1 MEESIISV
9 MIDYGTLG
17 ITCGVLFWLHI
28 QNTKRNDL
36 LIINFQEQIE
46 KLRTQ
51 AKKEEQEIRDRWMAV
66 VDKYDSEREAF
77 VDERTQLRSNLA
89 AQMRDIS
96 KEIIN
101 IKSRVEGISVSQDSQ
116 TTLIKDLASEARLK
130 ELAQAA
136 ANKNK
141 NQDSK

>member
-1 MEESIISV
+1 

-28 QNTKRNDL
+28 QNTKRNDV
-36 LIINFQEQIE
+36 LISRFQEQIE

-66 VDKYDSEREAF
+66 VEKYDMEREAM

-96 KEIIN
+96 KEIVN
-101 IKSRVEGISVSQDSQ
+101 IKSRIDGISVSQDTQSN
-116 TTLIKDLASEARLK
+116 LIKDLAAEARLK

-136 ANKNK
+136 DKK
-141 NQDSK
+141 NQESN

>member
-28 QNTKRNDL
+28 QNTKRNDV
-36 LIINFQEQIE
+36 LISRFQEQIE

-66 VDKYDSEREAF
+66 VEKYDMEREAM

-96 KEIIN
+96 KEIVN
-101 IKSRVEGISVSQDSQ
+101 IKSRIDGISVSQDTQSN
-116 TTLIKDLASEARLK
+116 LIKDLAAEARLK

-136 ANKNK
+136 AKK
-141 NQDSK
+141 NQESN